1 MSAVVSVDLPWFA
14 KATRKV
20 GAPAAFVAALVM
32 SVPGEIH
39 LAEVAGWS
47 PGYARLMPVCV
58 SVYAASAAVM
68 ADVAR
73 RFDLPGRKSAQI
85 GAILALILAI
95 FAQDISHLLQLGYM
109 GTSATLV
116 KCVSAIPG
124 LVVAH
129 LLHMGRGPR
138 ETAIEVEA
146 PDAPESDEDQ
156 EDGQLS
162 LIDIETGEPR
172 PRRGKR
178 GRRGRPALPPEVVEA
193 AAEEIRA
200 KGERVTGAALG
211 DALGL
216 SRRTGSRYLG
226 KLSHPEAETG

>member
-146 PDAPESDEDQ
+146 PDAPETDEGR

-162 LIDIETGEPR
+162 LIDMETGEAR

-178 GRRGRPALPPEVVEA
+178 GKPKVAPEVVEA
-193 AAEEIRA
+193 AAEKIRA
-200 KGERVTGAALG
+200 KGEKVTGPALA
-211 DALGL
+211 DELEL
-216 SRRTGSRYLG
+216 SRRSGSRYL
-226 KLSHPEAETG
+226 KELSPTLDIETG

>member
-1 MSAVVSVDLPWFA
+1 MSAVSVDLPWFA

-20 GAPAAFVAALVM
+20 GAPAAFAAALIM

-68 ADVAR
+68 ADVSR
-73 RFDLPGRKSAQI
+73 RFNLPGQRSAQT

-116 KCVSAIPG
+116 KLVSAIPG

-129 LLHMGRGPR
+129 LLHMGRGPKK
-138 ETAIEVEA
+138 TAIEVEA
-146 PDAPESDEDQ
+146 PDVPEDQ
-156 EDGQLS
+156 GDEDGQLS
-162 LIDIETGEPR
+162 LIDMETGKAR

-178 GRRGRPALPPEVVEA
+178 GKPKVAPEVVQA
-193 AAEEIRA
+193 AAEKIRA
-200 KGERVTGAALG
+200 KGEKVTGPALA
-211 DALGL
+211 DELEL
-216 SRRTGSRYLG
+216 SRRSGSRYL
-226 KLSHPEAETG
+226 KELSPEPQIG

>member
-1 MSAVVSVDLPWFA
+1 MSTVSVDLPWFA
-14 KATRKV
+14 RATRKF
-20 GAPAAFVAALVM
+20 GAPAAFAAALIM

-47 PGYARLMPVCV
+47 GDFAKLMPVCV

-73 RFDLPGRKSAQI
+73 RFDLPGRKSAQV
-85 GAILALILAI
+85 GAVLALILAI
-95 FAQDISHLLQLGYM
+95 LAQDISHLIQLNYM
-109 GTSATLV
+109 NSSAVLV
-116 KCVSAIPG
+116 AAVSAIPG

-146 PDAPESDEDQ
+146 PDVPESDEDQ

-162 LIDIETGEPR
+162 LIDMKTGEAK

-178 GRRGRPALPPEVVEA
+178 GRPAVAPEVIEA
-193 AAEEIRA
+193 AAKELQAR
-200 KGERVTGAALG
+200 GEKVTGAALG
-211 DALGL
+211 EALGL
-216 SRRTGSRYLG
+216 SRRTGARYLR
-226 KLSHPEAETG
+226 KVATTAAETG

>member
-1 MSAVVSVDLPWFA
+1 MSGNTVSVDLPWFA
-14 KATRKV
+14 RATRKF
-20 GAPAAFVAALVM
+20 GAPAAFAAALIM

-47 PGYARLMPVCV
+47 SGFSMLMPVCV

-73 RFDLPGRKSAQI
+73 RFDLPGKMSAQV
-85 GAILALILAI
+85 GAVLALVLAIL
-95 FAQDISHLLQLGYM
+95 AQDISHLIQLDYM
-109 GTSATLV
+109 GTSAVLV
-116 KCVSAIPG
+116 AAVSAIPG

-129 LLHMGRGPR
+129 LLHMGRGPK

-146 PDAPESDEDQ
+146 PDAPEANEGQ

-162 LIDIETGEPR
+162 LIDIETGESR

-178 GRRGRPALPPEVVEA
+178 GRPAVAPELIEA
-193 AAEEIRA
+193 AAEELKA
-200 KGERVTGAALG
+200 KGEKVTGATLG

-226 KLSHPEAETG
+226 KLAHPEAETG

>member
-1 MSAVVSVDLPWFA
+1 MSGTVSVDLPWFA
-14 KATRKV
+14 RATRKI
-20 GAPAAFVAALVM
+20 GAPLAFGAALAM

-47 PGYARLMPVCV
+47 SGFATLMPVCV

-73 RFDLPGRKSAQI
+73 RFNLPGKVSAQV
-85 GAILALILAI
+85 GAVLALILAI
-95 FAQDISHLLQLGYM
+95 LAQDISHLIQLDYM
-109 GTSATLV
+109 NTSAVLV
-116 KCVSAIPG
+116 AAVSAIPG

-146 PDAPESDEDQ
+146 PDVPEVAEDQ

-162 LIDIETGEPR
+162 LIDMETGEAR
-172 PRRGKR
+172 RRGKR
-178 GRRGRPALPPEVVEA
+178 GRKPAVAPEEVQA
-193 AAEEIRA
+193 AADRLKAE
-200 KGERVTGAALG
+200 KKKVTGTTLAEALG
-211 DALGL
+211 VAP
-216 SRRTGSRYLG
+216 RTGTRYLG
-226 KLSHPEAETG
+226 QVSADAEAAS

>member
-1 MSAVVSVDLPWFA
+1 MSTVSVDLPWFA
-14 KATRKV
+14 KATRKF
-20 GAPAAFVAALVM
+20 GAPAAFAAALIM

-39 LAEVAGWS
+39 LATVAGWS
-47 PGYARLMPVCV
+47 GAFAALMPVCV

-73 RFDLPGRKSAQI
+73 RFDLPGKTSAQV
-85 GAILALILAI
+85 GAVLALILAI
-95 FAQDISHLLQLGYM
+95 LAQDISHLIQLDYM
-109 GTSATLV
+109 RSSAVLV
-116 KCVSAIPG
+116 AAVSAIPG

-146 PDAPESDEDQ
+146 PDVPEPDEDQ

-162 LIDIETGEPR
+162 LIDMETGR

-178 GRRGRPALPPEVVEA
+178 GRPAVAPELVQA
-193 AAEEIRA
+193 AAKELQAR
-200 KGERVTGAALG
+200 GEKVTGAALG

-216 SRRTGSRYLG
+216 SRRTGARYLG
-226 KLSHPEAETG
+226 KLTHPEAETG